1 MLHIFLN
8 LLKCTGILLAVLLI
22 LVLFLVLS
30 VVFAPVRYQ
39 GGIVKTEETAQ
50 GYVKAVWLLHL
61 VSVTA
66 GYDWQKAEKK
76 WMVIRIFGVRLETCR
91 NIIKRLLGRKK
102 RHRKRRE
109 DNRSRKK
116 KNSAARKNEGQ
127 QIRSEIKKQPT
138 NCDGRAGQAENTA
151 QGQPDYSVDAYM
163 DAESPTAENNAQGQP
178 ERKFLHKWKKI
189 GTIIKVVPQKLHN
202 LAQKTSG
209 LINKTFSFI
218 KKLIETPGKLYEKSV
233 EVADKFQTF
242 RQMAE
247 EYEVKAVFGALLTEA
262 KVLISHYGPRRAKG
276 CIRFGTG
283 DPALTGELTG
293 VLYGLLPARA
303 GQVLIQPEFTETVF
317 EADLMVSGHIRV
329 CHLLRTGWHLLRN
342 RKLKRLIAK
351 WKETSA

>member
-151 QGQPDYSVDAYM
+151 QGQP
-163 DAESPTAENNAQGQP
+163 

-303 GQVLIQPEFTETVF
+303 GQILIQPEFTETVF